1 MVDGWYRTRE
11 PAGTPKGGQFAT
23 KPGMDDDMVLACPPV
38 PYENGELLL
47 SDR

>member
-23 KPGMDDDMVLACPPV
+23 KPDMDDDMDLGC

-47 SDR
+47 SDQW